1 MPGQKSFI
9 ENRRL
14 GLYTD
19 KYSVYVCTKVIVC
32 KVCGVHLY
40 TYDPSHICLHVNLH
54 LVNNCT
60 QQSVESQLPL
70 YLEYLDLSLLN
81 IFSRII
87 SRILPLCMHF
97 DVYLQVSSARE
108 HEPTGY
114 L

>member
-1 MPGQKSFI
+1 MPKKFDI
-9 ENRRL
+9 P
-14 GLYTD
+14 
-19 KYSVYVCTKVIVC
+19 KYSQVMKFHVLNFHCFEYPRKVFTSEFLSIY
-32 KVCGVHLY
+32 GTSLY
-40 TYDPSHICLHVNLH
+40 VNLR

-70 YLEYLDLSLLN
+70 YLEYLDFSLLN

-87 SRILPLCMHF
+87 LRILPLCMHF
-97 DVYLQVSSARE
+97 DVYLQVSSTRE